1 MSKIF
6 VAPADSAND
15 QANLERSIANPVARQ
30 LVIQNFSDATY
41 PELIDI
47 ERRSRGFYAW
57 GLRNEPGNMEHW
69 FQMGI
74 GDTVLLSYEGAY
86 RHYGKVLGR
95 YENRRAAKAIWG
107 NPDDPD
113 GVCELLCFLTEPIP
127 LSLSHED
134 LEDYLAGEWNEF
146 QEVPEETITR
156 IETDFESV
164 DRFLRHRLLN
174 TNAGGPVLDMSGI
187 VRLSEREQQRL
198 KAFDADGTT
207 DRRAMIIDSIITR
220 RGRPEFR
227 QKLLDV
233 YEHQC
238 AITGCNADDA
248 LEAAYIIPHR
258 GDHTHEP
265 SNGILLRSD
274 LHTLFDLGKIAVD
287 TRTMTIILAED
298 LTLNS
303 SYRIL
308 TNRPLRFPKDE
319 SQRPSTEALDLH
331 RTLAGL

>member
-6 VAPADSAND
+6 VAPADCTTG
-15 QANLERSIANPVARQ
+15 QANLERSIVNPVERQ

-41 PELIDI
+41 PELIEI
-47 ERRSRGFYAW
+47 ERRGRGFHAW

-69 FQMGI
+69 FRMGI
-74 GDTVLLSYEGAY
+74 GDIVLLSYGGAY

-95 YENRRAAKAIWG
+95 YENSRAARAIWG
-107 NPDDPD
+107 CADNPDDI
-113 GVCELLCFLTEPIP
+113 CELLFFLTEPIP
-127 LSLSHED
+127 LSLPHED
-134 LEDYLAGEWNEF
+134 LEDYLARDWSEF
-146 QEVPEETITR
+146 QQVPEEAITR

-164 DRFLRHRLLN
+164 DRFLRHRLLS

-198 KAFDADGTT
+198 KAFDPDSTT
-207 DRRAMIIDSIITR
+207 DGRAITIDSIIKR
-220 RGRPEFR
+220 RGHPDFR
-227 QKLLDV
+227 QKLLDA

-238 AITGCNADDA
+238 AITGCTADDA
-248 LEAAYIIPHR
+248 LEAAYIIPYR

-274 LHTLFDLGKIAVD
+274 LHTLFDLGKIAID
-287 TRTMTIILAED
+287 TRTMTIILAEE
-298 LTLNS
+298 LMLGS

-308 TNRPLRFPKDE
+308 TNRPLHFPRDE

-331 RTLAGL
+331 RNLAGL